1 MINIVLFGPPG
12 SGKGTQAEKL
22 ADKFQ
27 FIHCSTGDLFR
38 NNIKNATAL
47 GLEAKSYIDKGE
59 LVPDEVT
66 NNMLKD
72 FVRNNSDAKGFIFD
86 GYPRTVQQANV
97 LDHFLINEFNSK
109 IDLVLSLIVTDE
121 ILVDRLLE
129 RGKSSGR
136 TDDANE
142 TIIKNRIKEYYEKTD
157 PVSDFYKLQ
166 NKWIEIEGVGSID
179 NITNSLSL
187 KIEFLLQ

>member
-22 ADKFQ
+22 AEKFQ
-27 FIHCSTGDLFR
+27 LIHCSTGDLFR
-38 NNIKNATAL
+38 NNIKGKTAL
-47 GLEAKSYIDKGE
+47 GLEAKNYIDKGE

-72 FVRNNSDAKGFIFD
+72 FVRTNADAKGFIFD
-86 GYPRTVQQANV
+86 GYPRTEQQANV
-97 LDHFLINEFNSK
+97 LDDFLANECNAK
-109 IDLVLSLIVTDE
+109 IDAVLSLLVKDE
-121 ILVDRLLE
+121 TLVERLLE

-142 TIIKNRIKEYYEKTD
+142 EIIKNRIKEYYQKTD
-157 PVSDFYKLQ
+157 PVSIFYQ
-166 NKWIEIEGVGSID
+166 NQSKWIEIEGVGSID
-179 NITNSLSL
+179 KITELL
-187 KIEFLLQ
+187 AKEIEIFI

>member
-22 ADKFQ
+22 AEKFQ
-27 FIHCSTGDLFR
+27 LIHCSTGDLFR
-38 NNIKNATAL
+38 NNIKGKTAL
-47 GLEAKSYIDKGE
+47 GLEAKNYIDKGE

-72 FVRNNSDAKGFIFD
+72 FVRTNADAKGFIFD
-86 GYPRTVQQANV
+86 GYPRTEQQANV
-97 LDHFLINEFNSK
+97 LDDFLANECNAK
-109 IDLVLSLIVTDE
+109 IDAVLSLLVKDE
-121 ILVDRLLE
+121 TLVERLLE

-142 TIIKNRIKEYYEKTD
+142 EIIKNRIKEYYQKTD
-157 PVSDFYKLQ
+157 PVSIFYQ
-166 NKWIEIEGVGSID
+166 NQSKWIEVEGVGSID
-179 NITNSLSL
+179 KITELL
-187 KIEFLLQ
+187 AKEIEIFI

>member
-22 ADKFQ
+22 AEKFQ
-27 FIHCSTGDLFR
+27 LIHCSTGDLFR
-38 NNIKNATAL
+38 NNIKGKTAL
-47 GLEAKSYIDKGE
+47 GLEAKNYIDKGE

-72 FVRNNSDAKGFIFD
+72 FVRTNADAKGFIFD
-86 GYPRTVQQANV
+86 GYPRTEQQANV
-97 LDHFLINEFNSK
+97 LDDFLAEECNAK
-109 IDLVLSLIVTDE
+109 IDAVLSLLVKDE
-121 ILVDRLLE
+121 TLVERLLE

-142 TIIKNRIKEYYEKTD
+142 EIIKNRIKEYYEKTD
-157 PVSDFYKLQ
+157 PVSIFYQNQ

-179 NITNSLSL
+179 KITELL
-187 KIEFLLQ
+187 AKEIEIFI